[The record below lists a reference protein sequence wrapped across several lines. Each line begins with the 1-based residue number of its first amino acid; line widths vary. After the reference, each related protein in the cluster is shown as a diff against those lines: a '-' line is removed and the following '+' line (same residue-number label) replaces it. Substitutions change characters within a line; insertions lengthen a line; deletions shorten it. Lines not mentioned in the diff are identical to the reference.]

1 MGSSLFQFLS
11 EMLAFCAVLL
21 FLWGV
26 FQLISYICVKYTQMN
41 RRIQIRE
48 GLAEIEDHD
57 RQIWA
62 GGA

>member
-11 EMLAFCAVLL
+11 EMLAFAAVLL
-21 FLWGV
+21 LLWGV
-26 FQLISYICVKYTQMN
+26 FQLISYIWVKCTQMN
-41 RRIQIRE
+41 KRIQIRE